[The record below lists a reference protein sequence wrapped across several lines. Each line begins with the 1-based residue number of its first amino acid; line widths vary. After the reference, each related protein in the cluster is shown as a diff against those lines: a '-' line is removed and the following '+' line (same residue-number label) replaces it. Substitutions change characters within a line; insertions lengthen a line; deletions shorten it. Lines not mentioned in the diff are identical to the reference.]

1 VVHLNRGNQRRTRR
15 KPGCKYSCQILH
27 PLEGGELVSVLHR
40 NSGIPCGT
48 PALASRHDTSGK
60 GFPSTRHSDKVPV
73 STHRGRTT
81 CTYRALSLNR
91 ERFTQARTS
100 CLEPDRS
107 VGKLPVGKPSLCR
120 SRVPKPTGTYSAQ
133 GRKNGNG
140 DPTHSQYK
148 NSHSSRPRNGTG
160 LLLGL
165 LNKLVFK
172 SVLAYR
178 LDFSM
183 GHHYA

>member
-1 VVHLNRGNQRRTRR
+1 
-15 KPGCKYSCQILH
+15 
-27 PLEGGELVSVLHR
+27 VSVLHR

-48 PALASRHDTSGK
+48 PALASMHDTSGK
-60 GFPSTRHSDKVPV
+60 GFPSTGHSDKVPV
-73 STHRGRTT
+73 CTHRGHTT
-81 CTYRALSLNR
+81 CTYRALLLNR

-107 VGKLPVGKPSLCR
+107 VGKLPVGKPSLSAEAECL
-120 SRVPKPTGTYSAQ
+120 SLQVPILAQ

-160 LLLGL
+160 GMLGL
-165 LNKLVFK
+165 FEKTGILECFGL
-172 SVLAYR
+172 ST
-178 LDFSM
+178 
-183 GHHYA
+183 